1 MHRPIL
7 ALLLAAAVVV
17 AVPRSSHA
25 QITSTYGYGALGSD
39 PFASYF
45 GWYLP
50 NQAYQAS
57 QPRVEDTINAITVMR
72 QRSAIAARD
81 NVFDTRSRF
90 DIEDEAEFGRAT
102 SRGGVRNRPMSAMQ
116 TSPFGGNVRGTGPAL
131 YFTRTDRYF
140 PTIRPGHG
148 PNRNIAVHRA
158 SRGSMGGM
166 GGSVGGGMSIP
177 GSGMP
182 GPR

>member
-1 MHRPIL
+1 MHRPLL
-7 ALLLAAAVVV
+7 ALLLATAVLT

-25 QITSTYGYGALGSD
+25 QITSSYGYGALGSD

-81 NVFDTRSRF
+81 NVFDTQSRF
-90 DIEDEAEFGRAT
+90 DLADEADFGRAIPKGA
-102 SRGGVRNRPMSAMQ
+102 RGRPASALQ
-116 TSPFGGNVRGTGPAL
+116 TSPFAGNVRGTGPAL

-140 PTIRPGHG
+140 PMLRQGHG
-148 PNRNIAVHRA
+148 PNRNIAALRA
-158 SRGSMGGM
+158 TRGGM
-166 GGSVGGGMSIP
+166 GGMAGSVGGSMGIP
-177 GSGMP
+177 GGGMP